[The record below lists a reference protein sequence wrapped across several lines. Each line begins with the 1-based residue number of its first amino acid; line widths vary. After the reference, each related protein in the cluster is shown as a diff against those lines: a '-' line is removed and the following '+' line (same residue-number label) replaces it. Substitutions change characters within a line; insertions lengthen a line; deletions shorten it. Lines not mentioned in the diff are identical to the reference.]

1 MDRLETFRASMAGQP
16 RLAAFLASDRR
27 VPICAETAFFGSNYS
42 RTIHSA
48 KTGSGLTQEKMR
60 ERAFLVGVKEMG
72 KPGWE
77 TLKPSGSVKTTSRL
91 YVFTSKRAALVAAAG
106 N

>member
-1 MDRLETFRASMAGQP
+1 
-16 RLAAFLASDRR
+16 
-27 VPICAETAFFGSNYS
+27 
-42 RTIHSA
+42 
-48 KTGSGLTQEKMR
+48 MR

-91 YVFTSKRAALVAAAG
+91 YVFTSRRAALVASSRKLVLVLLMSPRQVAVVTC
-106 N
+106 